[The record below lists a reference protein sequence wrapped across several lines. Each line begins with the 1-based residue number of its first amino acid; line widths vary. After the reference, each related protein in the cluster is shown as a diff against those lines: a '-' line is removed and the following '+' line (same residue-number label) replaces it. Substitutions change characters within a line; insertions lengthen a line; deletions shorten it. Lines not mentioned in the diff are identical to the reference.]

1 MRRDKN
7 LKSLEIFK
15 KGFRKNE
22 VVIYA
27 IALMLVTAGYFNYT
41 ANVEN
46 GAMET
51 YSEEVTNNENSNSK
65 ENANTENNE
74 TEEINAK
81 SASSNE
87 DKNNNSDI
95 AVTLAKNADSSDD
108 KSNNEQENKSDNKQ
122 EENKKD
128 DEEIGDAKLVDS
140 TSVVDSKSIE
150 DSKSATDSKDAVNSD
165 KVENSKD
172 VVNEASDYFV
182 STKLQRDTNYADTLS
197 TYTKILEDGSVS
209 ETQKS
214 IAMKEITKINDTK
227 NAISICENLL
237 STKGFEHYVVLV
249 NNESIN
255 VVVKTE
261 GGLTKQKVAQIQNII
276 SREFKCEIVN
286 IHISEK

>member
-7 LKSLEIFK
+7 SKSLEIFK

-46 GAMET
+46 RTAET
-51 YSEEVTNNENSNSK
+51 YSEEVTSE
-65 ENANTENNE
+65 
-74 TEEINAK
+74 NAK
-81 SASSNE
+81 SE
-87 DKNNNSDI
+87 ENNNSTEKMNSTEI
-95 AVTLAKNADSSDD
+95 VSEKSNESEMTETIAKNTDSNES
-108 KSNNEQENKSDNKQ
+108 KNNESKKNKANNEQEENKQ
-122 EENKKD
+122 D
-128 DEEIGDAKLVDS
+128 DEDIGDAKLVDS
-140 TSVVDSKSIE
+140 KSVVDN
-150 DSKSATDSKDAVNSD
+150 DGKSAADKKSVADSNN
-165 KVENSKD
+165 VEDDS
-172 VVNEASDYFV
+172 SDYFV

-237 STKGFEHYVVLV
+237 YTKGFEHYVVLV

-255 VVVKTE
+255 VVVKVE
-261 GGLTKQKVAQIQNII
+261 GELTKQKVAQIQNII
-276 SREFKCEIVN
+276 SREFKCEIEN
-286 IHISEK
+286 IHISERS